1 MVSDRV
7 RAAGVRPEAWSS
19 GATAVVGAGRGEG
32 GVGGV
37 GRDCQSAAFVMKQKR
52 DRGSDSVCM
61 YVKECDRGAERKAGP
76 FRQLER
82 RVR

>member
-19 GATAVVGAGRGEG
+19 GATAVIGEG
-32 GVGGV
+32 GVV